1 MELDK
6 ELRIRIDQNTYEK
19 RMIVIYDNASI
30 HKTKKV
36 RIIMK
41 KLNWVVFTIPPYS
54 PGLNQ
59 IKHTFGILKVR
70 IAKRN
75 FNIKELKEI
84 IKRRNNKVKMI
95 RNVNIKNINN
105 LTN

>member
-6 ELRIRIDQNTYEK
+6 ELRIRIHQNRYEK

-41 KLNWVVFTIPPYS
+41 KLNWVVFIIPPYS
-54 PGLNQ
+54 PELNQ
-59 IKHTFGILKVR
+59 LEHTFGILKVR
-70 IAKRN
+70 ISK
-75 FNIKELKEI
+75 
-84 IKRRNNKVKMI
+84 
-95 RNVNIKNINN
+95 RNVNIKEFKEIIREKII
-105 LTN
+105 LLK